1 MSRLAKGYLIAL
13 IGITFWSLT
22 GVFISFLIR
31 EYALPALQLA
41 FWRNLLVCVAL
52 APILAIRKR
61 ALLRLPP
68 GQFTFFL
75 VYGLLLALFNSIWV
89 LSVQAN
95 GAAVATVLGYS
106 SAGFTALLARWL
118 YGEKLG
124 LPKLAAVALS
134 LTGLIMVSNAYS
146 REMWQLNPLGVTTGL
161 LTGLLFAGYNLF
173 GKASAARRNDPWTA
187 LLYSF
192 GFGTFFIIL
201 LSLLP
206 LPGAVTSVAGIW
218 PDLPPAGWL
227 VLLTL
232 AFVPTLLGF
241 GLYTLSIHYLPVSIA
256 SLLATTEPVLTAIEA
271 YVFLGERLT
280 FVQIAGSLIIL
291 SAVLIVQLERERA
304 PT

>member
-22 GVFISFLIR
+22 GVFISYLLR
-31 EYALPALQLA
+31 QYAMPALQLA

-52 APILAIRKR
+52 APILALRKR

-68 GQFTFFL
+68 GQLTFFL
-75 VYGLLLALFNSIWV
+75 FYGLLLALFNSIWV
-89 LSVQAN
+89 LAVQAN

-124 LPKLAAVALS
+124 LPKLAAVGLS
-134 LTGLIMVSNAYS
+134 LTGLVLVSNAYS

-161 LTGLLFAGYNLF
+161 LTGLLFAGYNLL
-173 GKASAARRNDPWTA
+173 GKETASRQINPWTA

-192 GFGTFFIIL
+192 AFGALFIL
-201 LSLLP
+201 PLNLLP
-206 LPGAVTSVAGIW
+206 LPGAVSSVAGLW
-218 PDLPPAGWL
+218 PALPPAGWL
-227 VLLTL
+227 TLLTL
-232 AFVPTLLGF
+232 AFIPTLLGF
-241 GLYTLSIHYLPVSIA
+241 GLYTLSMHYLPVSIA

-271 YVFLGERLT
+271 YIWLGERLT
-280 FVQIAGSLIIL
+280 LVQIAGSLIIL
-291 SAVLIVQLERERA
+291 SAVLIVQLERE